1 MQNATGDRGTAEN
14 KQRTRDAGAL
24 QVCIS
29 ANKAG
34 RFTGMSTLRC
44 IQQILLTTVQDEASA
59 LLCILLEILQTAEQR
74 KHTGAVNIF
83 LEFTPSGGSSAQ
95 SIPFMFGALHS
106 IIVLLCKVNLFLK
119 KNKRLS
125 L

>member
-34 RFTGMSTLRC
+34 RFTGHVNSQMH
-44 IQQILLTTVQDEASA
+44 SA
-59 LLCILLEILQTAEQR
+59 NSSDNSAGGGKCFVVHPPRNITDCTAKKTHR
-74 KHTGAVNIF
+74 
-83 LEFTPSGGSSAQ
+83 GGQYFS
-95 SIPFMFGALHS
+95 
-106 IIVLLCKVNLFLK
+106 
-119 KNKRLS
+119 
-125 L
+125 